1 MWELIKER
9 EIVKTKGV
17 LQKVLVLVLT
27 CFICSAHSAEDPLV
41 GVWSGFDSSG
51 EIASLV
57 FYANGAVTFIRGDL
71 VLDPKSVGG
80 SLIWRIDRT
89 KTPMHLDLIGTKA
102 TGEQLTL
109 PFIVRF
115 ITDRKIQVKMAED
128 MKTRPV
134 AFSENEDRNQMVLDK
149 E

>member
-1 MWELIKER
+1 M
-9 EIVKTKGV
+9 KTKCV
-17 LQKVLVLVLT
+17 LQKVSAIVLT
-27 CFICSAHSAEDPLV
+27 CFICSWSHSAQDPLV
-41 GVWSGFDSSG
+41 GVWTGFDSSG
-51 EIASLV
+51 EGASMV
-57 FYANGAVTFIRGDL
+57 FYADGAVTFIQGDL

-89 KTPMHLDLIGTKA
+89 KNPMHLDLIATKA
-102 TGEQLTL
+102 TGETQTL

-134 AFSENEDRNQMVLDK
+134 TFSENEDSNQIVLDK